1 MTKKILI
8 LFFIIFLTST
18 AYGQSYFISDVFFN
32 KYQEI
37 YEVPQTGFYIEY
49 TKINEI
55 EKFSLFKDSKLIKY
69 KTQET
74 IEDKKK
80 LIFYNAKDIKTKEEI
95 FDNLNNKIQEIQYSP
110 KGTILESVAY
120 FYEKNDLV
128 YKEIKILNQKPKR
141 IQYTK
146 DINGKLLKIAGSNL
160 QVWNYG
166 IDGEIKS
173 IYFDINK
180 SKIIKVLHYDEKKRH
195 LKSIRLDNSKIK
207 SKEKNNYINDDE
219 RINTIEED
227 DIKTISTYKG
237 HNLIKKEVY
246 KNNKITN
253 LSNFE
258 YNESGNIIL
267 EENITI
273 NENKKNYSV
282 KTKYEY
288 NSDNKLTLKTIYEN
302 NSILLKNEYFSDNEY
317 EQEIY
322 YNGNPIFKVKYK
334 NDEIIEKLNNNKDI
348 ARDKNEIS

>member
-1 MTKKILI
+1 MIKTILI
-8 LFFIIFLTST
+8 LFFIIFMIST

-37 YEVPQTGFYIEY
+37 YEIPQTGFYIEY
-49 TKINEI
+49 NKTNEI
-55 EKFSLFKDSKLIKY
+55 EKFGLFKDLKLIKY

-80 LIFYNAKDIKTKEEI
+80 LIFYNAQDIKTKEEI
-95 FDNLNNKIQEIQYSP
+95 YDNLNNKIQEIQYST
-110 KGTILESVAY
+110 KGTILESVTY

-128 YKEIKILNQKPKR
+128 YKKIKILNQKPKI

-180 SKIIKVLHYDEKKRH
+180 SNIVKVLHYDEKKRH
-195 LKSIRLDNSKIK
+195 LKNIRLENNKIK
-207 SKEKNNYINDDE
+207 SQEKNNYINDNE

-227 DIKTISTYKG
+227 NIKTISTYKG

-253 LSNFE
+253 SSNFE
-258 YNESGNIIL
+258 YDESGNIIL

-273 NENKKNYSV
+273 KENKQNYTI

-302 NSILLKNEYFSDNEY
+302 NLILLKTKYFGDNEY

-322 YNGNPIFKVKYK
+322 YKGNPIFKVKYK
-334 NDEIIEKLNNNKDI
+334 NDEIIEKINKNI
-348 ARDKNEIS
+348 TRDKNEIS